1 MSDTS
6 SESSGSDQLE
16 AIDAAVEALSSV
28 RRRRLLKALLEHDH
42 QEAIVA
48 TVSDDAE
55 PNTEAVQ
62 IEMYHNHL
70 PKLDDTGFIEWDR
83 ERNRVRKGPAFDTI
97 EKLLERLAEG
107 GDGGPLLV

>member
-6 SESSGSDQLE
+6 SESSSFDQLE

-28 RRRRLLKALLEHDH
+28 RRRRLLKALLEHNP

-55 PNTEAVQ
+55 PDTEAVR
-62 IEMYHNHL
+62 IEMYHIHL
-70 PKLDDTGFIEWDR
+70 PKLDDAGFIEWDR
-83 ERNRVRKGPAFDTI
+83 ERDQVRKGPTFDTI
-97 EKLLERLAEG
+97 EQLLERLAED
-107 GDGGPLLV
+107 GDDGPLVV